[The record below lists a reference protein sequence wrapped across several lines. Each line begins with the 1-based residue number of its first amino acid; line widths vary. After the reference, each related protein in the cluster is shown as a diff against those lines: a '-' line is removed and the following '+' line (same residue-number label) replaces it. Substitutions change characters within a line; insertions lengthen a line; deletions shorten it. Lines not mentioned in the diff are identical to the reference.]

1 MDRRA
6 RRGLPA
12 LALLVVLSLVAAACG
27 DDDDGGGESTA
38 TTGAPP
44 ETTGPGET
52 TATTGTDTTEPGSAS
67 GATIGDDGR
76 LVPGEC
82 AEGELTDSDPE
93 HGVTA
98 DTINFALVGIDYT
111 TLVQL
116 GFAASA
122 TDIRTFMQPF
132 VDDIN
137 ANGGV
142 CGRQLDFQG
151 VLYDIIAQQGPQ
163 ACVQVTEDRANL
175 VVLGQGGFNEA
186 PCIADA
192 GTVVYTQQ
200 DFPQVVLDAGGD
212 LMFSRPPAVDDQ
224 YEATVRKFH
233 AEGALDGTVGV
244 WYGAVFLE
252 HGDAVEERILP
263 LLDELG
269 VDYVASRTNEIG
281 PSAAEGQAII
291 RTTAAQFRDAGVD
304 TVLNFTQTTNHVGL
318 QLELDTLGVQPVWL
332 SAPIGANSANDIF
345 AETFGTQQIADGERI
360 VTTWAPI
367 SGFTTPAVESCA
379 EQFVALG
386 GEEYPPDSFDY
397 RGLANICHQLDMLV
411 AAFTAASP
419 DITQESFIAALES
432 LPPHPMGVQLSP
444 QRFGPGDH
452 IGADTYD
459 VLLYDGSTNSY
470 SLEGDTFTLE
480 ELR

>member
-1 MDRRA
+1 MGRGVTRGRA
-6 RRGLPA
+6 A
-12 LALLVVLSLVAAACG
+12 TALLSAMVLVAAGCG
-27 DDDDGGGESTA
+27 DDD
-38 TTGAPP
+38 GAPDATSGTTAAETTAP
-44 ETTGPGET
+44 SDTTGPAT
-52 TATTGTDTTEPGSAS
+52 TAPGGAA
-67 GATIGDDGR
+67 GATIGEDGR

-98 DTINFALVGIDYT
+98 DTINVAMVGIDYT
-111 TLVQL
+111 TLVEL

-132 VDDIN
+132 VDDLN
-137 ANGGV
+137 ANGGI

-163 ACVQVTEDRANL
+163 ACVQVTEDRRNL

-186 PCIADA
+186 PCVAD
-192 GTVVYTQQ
+192 GDTVVYTQQ
-200 DFPQVVLDAGGD
+200 DFPQVTLDAAGD

-233 AEGALDGTVGV
+233 SEGLLDGKVGI

-252 HGDAVEERILP
+252 QGDAVEERVLP

-291 RTTAAQFRDAGVD
+291 RTTAAQFADEGVD

-318 QLELDTLGVQPVWL
+318 QLELDALGVKPVWL

-345 AETFGTQQIADGERI
+345 AETYGTQQIADGERI

-367 SGFTTPAVESCA
+367 SDFSTPAVDACA
-379 EQFVALG
+379 EAFGELG
-386 GEEYPPDSFDY
+386 GDVPEPDSFDY
-397 RGLANICHQLDMLV
+397 RGLGNICHQFDMLV
-411 AAFTAASP
+411 AALTAASP
-419 DITQESFIAALES
+419 DITQQSFIEALES

-444 QRFGPGDH
+444 QTFGPGDH
-452 IGADTYD
+452 VGADTYD
-459 VLLYDGSTNSY
+459 VLVYDGATNTY
-470 SLEGDTFTLE
+470 SLEGNPFTLE